1 MERKT
6 FKTKKDL
13 CSALEID
20 RTTLFRWLKDAGI
33 TTKRGKMPPEEFE
46 ELLDFCINRRQKEGK
61 QQDAT
66 FRNQTQH

>member
-1 MERKT
+1 MEGIT

-46 ELLDFCINRRQKEGK
+46 ELLDFCINRRQKEPTHR
-61 QQDAT
+61 DAT
-66 FRNQTQH
+66 LCNQTQH